1 MDSLFPEQ
9 QEALQRQQQM
19 IEIMREQKE
28 YQMRL
33 AKEAQEKMQR
43 EQQQIAQKNAI
54 QQEKLMQN
62 RRGVQGQEPQEQ
74 GGADPMSA
82 ASAYQQY
89 NQMAAAKAGPT
100 TAPTAAP
107 TAAPA
112 AAPASGATAAPVSVG
127 VPATGGVSGA
137 AAPVTT
143 GTPAWTAGGA
153 ATGGAATGA
162 AGGASTLAPIT
173 VAPTALAGGGTSAGV
188 GAASAGAGGA
198 STGAAGAGAS
208 GAAAFAGPAA
218 IAAAIYLWEKK
229 QRKDGNR
236 PGNKKDR
243 LKDMIDGKNFE
254 RDGKTLLGKPGAWA
268 GKAVSPRGQIKQ
280 LKKLKFW

>member
-43 EQQQIAQKNAI
+43 EQEQIAQKNAI
-54 QQEKLMQN
+54 QQQKLMQN

-89 NQMAAAKAGPT
+89 NQMAAAKAAPT
-100 TAPTAAP
+100 TAP

-112 AAPASGATAAPVSVG
+112 AAPASG
-127 VPATGGVSGA
+127 